1 MVMGRLLVDDQQ
13 LLELLLVA
21 RWLVVRVGKGM
32 LGYGEIE
39 RERKKRKERRE
50 EEAEM
55 EKKKRNGQKGE
66 VRLVMGRNG
75 FRGEVD
81 WLDIL
86 VHFHN
91 NFFGVNQW
99 YSKGF
104 LQ

>member
-50 EEAEM
+50 EE
-55 EKKKRNGQKGE
+55 EKWGKRGGE
-66 VRLVMGRNG
+66 VGDGKKWVSGRSGLVGYLG
-75 FRGEVD
+75 AFPQQLFRC
-81 WLDIL
+81 
-86 VHFHN
+86 
-91 NFFGVNQW
+91 
-99 YSKGF
+99 
-104 LQ
+104 